1 MLSFI
6 AVAEWLH
13 CFGCVDIRSV
23 DTMSVDTMS
32 VDTMSVDMMS
42 VDIPSV
48 DMMSVDIPSVDT
60 MSVVLPYVVGSS
72 HEEANNEN
80 KIIRM
85 LKITSASDQ
94 DF

>member
-23 DTMSVDTMS
+23 DTMSV
-32 VDTMSVDMMS
+32 
-42 VDIPSV
+42 
-48 DMMSVDIPSVDT
+48 
-60 MSVVLPYVVGSS
+60 VLPNVVGSS
-72 HEEANNEN
+72 HEEANIEN

-85 LKITSASDQ
+85 FKITSASDQ

>member
-23 DTMSVDTMS
+23 DTMIVDR
-32 VDTMSVDMMS
+32 
-42 VDIPSV
+42 
-48 DMMSVDIPSVDT
+48 
-60 MSVVLPYVVGSS
+60 MSVVLPNVVGSS
-72 HEEANNEN
+72 HEEANIKN